1 MKPAD
6 ADAAVRLAETAPDE
20 LAPIAG
26 PPGSWLGREARRNP
40 TAGVGLLLLTAMT
53 AVAVLAPWLGTLDP
67 VLIEPLQRLRPPSAE
82 RWFGTDMFGRD
93 VYSRTLYGGRVSLFV
108 GASVAVLS
116 VVAGSLIGLA
126 AGFNRRADA
135 IVMRVMDG
143 MMAIPAILVA
153 IALMTLSRPGV
164 RNVIAAITIAEI
176 PRVVRLVRS
185 LVLSIRER
193 VYVEAAIATGARL
206 PRLLLRHVLP
216 NTVAPVVVQATYVF
230 AAAVLVEAGLSFL
243 GAGTPPQVPS
253 WGNIVAEGRVF
264 FRVAFWII
272 LFPGLALSATVLSIN
287 LLGDGLRAAV
297 DPRLARRM

>member
-1 MKPAD
+1 MKRAD
-6 ADAAVRLAETAPDE
+6 ADPVVRLTETAPDD
-20 LAPIAG
+20 LAAVSG
-26 PPGSWLGREARRNP
+26 PPGSWLGRVAWRNP
-40 TAGVGLLLLTAMT
+40 TASVGLLLLTAMT

-67 VLIEPLQRLRPPSAE
+67 VLIDPLERLRPPSAE

-93 VYSRTLYGGRVSLFV
+93 VYSRTLYGARVSLFV
-108 GASVAVLS
+108 GASVAMLS

-164 RNVIAAITIAEI
+164 RNVIAAITIAEM

-253 WGNIVAEGRVF
+253 WGNIVAEGRIF